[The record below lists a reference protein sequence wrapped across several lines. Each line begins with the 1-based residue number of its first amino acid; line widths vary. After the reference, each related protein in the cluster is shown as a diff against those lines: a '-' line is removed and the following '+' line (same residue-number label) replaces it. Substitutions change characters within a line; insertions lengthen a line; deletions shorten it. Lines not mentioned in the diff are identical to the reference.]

1 MKNVNKK
8 QAIKIITDA
17 AKKYDELLNKKHF
30 LIIYQTKRNIE
41 YVKIDFR
48 SQYFLHLTG
57 VETSLSAKVFYSSCL
72 NNRLS
77 EQNIKLQTH
86 GHTQRKLFVLP
97 YLHELLFNHCMIGAS
112 LNNGIRIDT
121 DYFIGNTKTVLS
133 LGFRDV
139 NNIDSG
145 DIPVSLYYE
154 NIKKLTKPTY
164 KVLGIFSKMH
174 YEDKFNVC
182 TYSSGLEELQL
193 PEDIKDM
200 IALNE

>member
-1 MKNVNKK
+1 
-8 QAIKIITDA
+8 
-17 AKKYDELLNKKHF
+17 
-30 LIIYQTKRNIE
+30 
-41 YVKIDFR
+41 
-48 SQYFLHLTG
+48 
-57 VETSLSAKVFYSSCL
+57 
-72 NNRLS
+72 
-77 EQNIKLQTH
+77 
-86 GHTQRKLFVLP
+86 
-97 YLHELLFNHCMIGAS
+97 MIGAS

-164 KVLGIFSKMH
+164 KVLGIFSKMY
-174 YEDKFNVC
+174 YEEKFNVC

>member
-57 VETSLSAKVFYSSCL
+57 VETSLSAKVFYSACL

-77 EQNIKLQTH
+77 EKDIKLQTY
-86 GHTQRKLFVLP
+86 GQAQRKLFVLP

-112 LNNGIRIDT
+112 LNNGVRINAN
-121 DYFIGNTKTVLS
+121 YFVGNTKTVLS
-133 LGFRDV
+133 LGFRNVDD
-139 NNIDSG
+139 I
-145 DIPVSLYYE
+145 DIPVSLYCE
-154 NIKKLTKPTY
+154 NIKKLTAPTY
-164 KVLGIFSKMH
+164 KVLGIFSKMY
-174 YEDKFNVC
+174 YEEKFNVC

-193 PEDIKDM
+193 PEYIKDM
-200 IALNE
+200 ISSI

>member
-1 MKNVNKK
+1 
-8 QAIKIITDA
+8 
-17 AKKYDELLNKKHF
+17 
-30 LIIYQTKRNIE
+30 
-41 YVKIDFR
+41 
-48 SQYFLHLTG
+48 
-57 VETSLSAKVFYSSCL
+57 
-72 NNRLS
+72 
-77 EQNIKLQTH
+77 
-86 GHTQRKLFVLP
+86 
-97 YLHELLFNHCMIGAS
+97 MIGAS

-164 KVLGIFSKMH
+164 KVLGIFSKMY
-174 YEDKFNVC
+174 YEEKSNVC

-193 PEDIKDM
+193 PEYIKDM
-200 IALNE
+200 ISSI

>member
-57 VETSLSAKVFYSSCL
+57 VETSLSAKVFYSACL

-97 YLHELLFNHCMIGAS
+97 YLHELLFNHCMIGNS
-112 LNNGIRIDT
+112 LNNGVRINAN
-121 DYFIGNTKTVLS
+121 YFVGNTKTVLS
-133 LGFRDV
+133 LGFRNVDD
-139 NNIDSG
+139 I
-145 DIPVSLYYE
+145 DIPVSLYCE
-154 NIKKLTKPTY
+154 NIKKLTAPTY
-164 KVLGIFSKMH
+164 KVLGIFSKMY
-174 YEDKFNVC
+174 YEEKFNVC

-193 PEDIKDM
+193 PEYIKDM
-200 IALNE
+200 ISSI

>member
-57 VETSLSAKVFYSSCL
+57 VETYLSAKVFYSACL

-112 LNNGIRIDT
+112 LNNGVRINAN
-121 DYFIGNTKTVLS
+121 YFVGNTKTVLS
-133 LGFRDV
+133 LGFRNVDD
-139 NNIDSG
+139 I
-145 DIPVSLYYE
+145 DIPVSLYCE
-154 NIKKLTKPTY
+154 NIKKLTAPTY
-164 KVLGIFSKMH
+164 KVLGIFSKMY
-174 YEDKFNVC
+174 YEEKFNVC

-193 PEDIKDM
+193 PEYIKDM
-200 IALNE
+200 ISSI

>member
-57 VETSLSAKVFYSSCL
+57 VETSLSAKVFYSACL

-97 YLHELLFNHCMIGAS
+97 YLH
-112 LNNGIRIDT
+112 NGIRIDT

-164 KVLGIFSKMH
+164 KVLGTFSKMY
-174 YEDKFNVC
+174 YEEKFNVC

-193 PEDIKDM
+193 PEYIKDM
-200 IALNE
+200 ISSI